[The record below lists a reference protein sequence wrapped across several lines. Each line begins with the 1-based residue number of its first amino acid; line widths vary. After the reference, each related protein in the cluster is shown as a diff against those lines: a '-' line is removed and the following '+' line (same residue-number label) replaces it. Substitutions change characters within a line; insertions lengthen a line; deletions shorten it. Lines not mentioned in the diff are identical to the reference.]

1 MQEATTNSAYQLPPP
16 EVVALV
22 DARPDEAAFLSPD
35 CRWMLMVEG
44 SPHPSIRDLARPIKK
59 LAGLRFDP
67 VTRSYFSTDYY
78 TNLRIRALEDEQEIS
93 IPLPPSCR
101 IARASWSHRCDSVAL
116 SLETEHGRELWWFS
130 VSDPAH
136 PRKLVDSMVENIGGF
151 NWTSDGR
158 RLICHLRVDDYRP
171 LPAEPK
177 FPSGPVIEESS
188 GVESPA
194 RTYQDLLGNAYE
206 ADLFECFVTT
216 QIAIVDP
223 EKNRID
229 PIGPPG
235 MYFKV
240 IPSPDGNH
248 YLVRRLKRPFSYT
261 LPMGFFPSESVVWDR
276 SGNTLYTVNE
286 HGILDSIPIEGVPTV
301 PRRIGWKSGKP
312 AQLIWVEALDGG
324 DPRNTVEHRDRLMGI
339 QAPFVDEPIE
349 LLRIQHRYDGRVAF
363 SDPDLLLVYQY
374 DRDRRW
380 VRATLHHLY
389 DPAIASRI
397 LIDRSVNDYYNS
409 PGSILTK
416 CDETGMEVAEQLGNS
431 IFLVGSGATPEGL
444 LPFLDLWDLSSWTKK
459 RLWRCEP
466 GFYEHVLD
474 VTGTEEDLKI
484 LTSRES
490 KLLPTNC
497 WLRSSSGAE
506 AKQLTQFTDPTPQVR
521 QFRKELVKYYR
532 DDGTELS
539 ATLYLPPNYQEG
551 QRLPLLIWAYPQ
563 EYNDAQTAGQVTTS
577 PNRFTSLAGC
587 SHLMLLTQGY
597 AVLNNATM
605 PIVGDP
611 ATMNDTFIE
620 QIVAAARAAIDFVVS
635 MGVADPDRIAIGGH
649 SYGAFMVANLMAHS
663 ELFRAGIA
671 RSGAYNRTLTP
682 FGFQSERRPLWEAK
696 HIYHNISP
704 FMHAEKIKRPLLLI
718 HGEDD
723 NNAGTL
729 ALQSKRMYQA
739 IKGNGGIARLV
750 LLPHESH
757 GYRARESMLHTQAE
771 MINWLNRHLPKRA
784 Q

>member
-1 MQEATTNSAYQLPPP
+1 
-16 EVVALV
+16 
-22 DARPDEAAFLSPD
+22 
-35 CRWMLMVEG
+35 
-44 SPHPSIRDLARPIKK
+44 
-59 LAGLRFDP
+59 
-67 VTRSYFSTDYY
+67 
-78 TNLRIRALEDEQEIS
+78 
-93 IPLPPSCR
+93 
-101 IARASWSHRCDSVAL
+101 
-116 SLETEHGRELWWFS
+116 
-130 VSDPAH
+130 
-136 PRKLVDSMVENIGGF
+136 
-151 NWTSDGR
+151 
-158 RLICHLRVDDYRP
+158 
-171 LPAEPK
+171 
-177 FPSGPVIEESS
+177 
-188 GVESPA
+188 
-194 RTYQDLLGNAYE
+194 
-206 ADLFECFVTT
+206 
-216 QIAIVDP
+216 
-223 EKNRID
+223 
-229 PIGPPG
+229 
-235 MYFKV
+235 
-240 IPSPDGNH
+240 
-248 YLVRRLKRPFSYT
+248 
-261 LPMGFFPSESVVWDR
+261 
-276 SGNTLYTVNE
+276 
-286 HGILDSIPIEGVPTV
+286 
-301 PRRIGWKSGKP
+301 
-312 AQLIWVEALDGG
+312 
-324 DPRNTVEHRDRLMGI
+324 
-339 QAPFVDEPIE
+339 
-349 LLRIQHRYDGRVAF
+349 
-363 SDPDLLLVYQY
+363 
-374 DRDRRW
+374 
-380 VRATLHHLY
+380 
-389 DPAIASRI
+389 
-397 LIDRSVNDYYNS
+397 
-409 PGSILTK
+409 
-416 CDETGMEVAEQLGNS
+416 MEVAEQLGNS